1 VRGGFIGH
9 RALALKFAGANDDE
23 RGIMGKD
30 WIDRK
35 NSIFAAQART
45 FSKTLNLDPSA
56 YGVSSADAALL
67 AADCAA
73 YMVLDRRAEDPAT
86 RVMGTV
92 NARNEARDRLAA
104 GMRTIADRI
113 RADRSI
119 SGAARI
125 ALGMTPPRAARAA
138 AAAGRRT
145 SAPAS
150 RPSVLV
156 RRAVADLV
164 TISLRDAAE
173 PALRGKPAQFNGALL
188 FTYAAPAGAVADA
201 QPPADPD
208 AWRFAGVT
216 TSGRATIKLRPL
228 PPGSQVWVCARW
240 FNGRGI
246 GPVSLPAPSHV
257 TSALTV
263 YAAHAA

>member
-1 VRGGFIGH
+1 
-9 RALALKFAGANDDE
+9 
-23 RGIMGKD
+23 MGKD

-45 FSKTLNLDPSA
+45 FSNTLNLDPSA

-67 AADCAA
+67 AAECAA
-73 YMVLDRRAEDPAT
+73 YMVLDRRAEDTAT
-86 RVMGTV
+86 RVKGTV

-104 GMRTIADRI
+104 RMRTIADRI

-125 ALGMTPPRAARAA
+125 ALGMTPPRAAAGG
-138 AAAGRRT
+138 GRRT

-156 RRAVADLV
+156 RRAVGDVV
-164 TISLRDAAE
+164 TISLRDAAK

-188 FTYAAPAGAVADA
+188 FTYAAPAGTADG

-240 FNGRGI
+240 FNGRGM

-263 YAAHAA
+263 YTADAA